1 MNVSQLQVGPF
12 QGISSGSIDSPVYMY
27 SGQGVVY
34 ARVPRAP
41 RAEVTCAW
49 PPPTA
54 ASVALAMSFLNF
66 SFAFFFWFLFI
77 AFHASDCIRGARTQ
91 QREW

>member
-1 MNVSQLQVGPF
+1 
-12 QGISSGSIDSPVYMY
+12 
-27 SGQGVVY
+27 
-34 ARVPRAP
+34 
-41 RAEVTCAW
+41 
-49 PPPTA
+49 
-54 ASVALAMSFLNF
+54 VALAMSFLNF